1 MSAFKLVLLL
11 CSLFLTHDIFAGQ
24 KVAFGDSPTEI
35 VVDRS
40 EQRLMIKKNGNVLR
54 SFDAAFGSGGRKAK
68 QKRGDRL
75 TPTGVYKISEIRR
88 SDRFHLFFEINY
100 PNVRDAVRGLK
111 SKLIS
116 KKQYNA
122 ILDAHIYRKRP
133 PQNTPLGGQL
143 GIHGIGNET
152 KDKIEIHQI
161 ADWTQGC
168 IALRNHE
175 VEALLSYI
183 DVGTTVTIQD

>member
-1 MSAFKLVLLL
+1 MNAFKRLLL
-11 CSLFLTHDIFAGQ
+11 LFILLLSHSVFAGQ
-24 KVAFGDSPTEI
+24 KVAWEDTPSEI

-88 SDRFHLFFEINY
+88 SDRFHLFLEINY

>member
-11 CSLFLTHDIFAGQ
+11 CSLFLTHYVFAGQ
-24 KVAFGDSPTEI
+24 KVALGDSPAEI

-116 KKQYNA
+116 KKQYNE